1 MKISIKKFIQ
11 DKFLDLNFNSYVLII
26 DISKNIFIENI
37 KFLFLELLYPLYI
50 NNKKLRIENDFG
62 LFSSNYISI
71 NYKFI
76 HENIKML
83 DTYLYLEAWY
93 NLFNIIDD
101 EKEKTYKEL
110 YKLENLN
117 EFQEKA
123 VKHINGPFRLLAPA
137 GSGKTKTLINRI
149 LNLINNGINEKNI
162 LALAFN
168 KKAEVEMTERL
179 KKFGIN
185 NLEVRTFHSFGNQLL
200 RDNYDLEFGSDDTEF
215 INKSILEEIL
225 FNKKIDIKFVDRYL
239 ELFSKFKNE
248 LTNKEDMILK
258 NKNLY
263 DIFISYI
270 DKLIEEK
277 IYGFDD
283 MIYLTLKLI
292 LENGNL
298 RSRLQGKYQYILV
311 DEAQDLND
319 SQLLLI
325 KILSLPQNNLFIVGD
340 DDQTIYG
347 FRGANVNGLLNFENN
362 YSCCV
367 TETLKINY
375 RSMSDIVIRSKK
387 FIDNNKKR
395 IYKEIIPFKKDKGNI
410 DLFIGKNIMDECQK
424 IVDWVKKEQAKG
436 ISNNEIAILYRYHEY
451 EYLLKVYFLINK
463 IPIASKDNCFKIF
476 EDVLPFLNFV
486 FGKASFQD
494 YKKILNIRKFYI
506 GDNELKK
513 ISNDKKFLKYLK
525 QKNLYFLAFK
535 LGIYKRILKKN
546 NINFKHFILTFN
558 LDKYLLEKFDN
569 LNKNIL
575 DNIIDALGYYGKIK
589 KIYELFIKSNE
600 EFMENDDDNIVLSTI
615 HKVKGNE
622 FESVCYYHL
631 VTPECNIEDE
641 RKVSYVAFTRAKSNL
656 LITTVKN
663 DKLMFINEYFDNIKN

>member
-1 MKISIKKFIQ
+1 
-11 DKFLDLNFNSYVLII
+11 
-26 DISKNIFIENI
+26 
-37 KFLFLELLYPLYI
+37 
-50 NNKKLRIENDFG
+50 
-62 LFSSNYISI
+62 
-71 NYKFI
+71 
-76 HENIKML
+76 
-83 DTYLYLEAWY
+83 
-93 NLFNIIDD
+93 
-101 EKEKTYKEL
+101 
-110 YKLENLN
+110 
-117 EFQEKA
+117 
-123 VKHINGPFRLLAPA
+123 
-137 GSGKTKTLINRI
+137 
-149 LNLINNGINEKNI
+149 
-162 LALAFN
+162 
-168 KKAEVEMTERL
+168 MTERL

-225 FNKKIDIKFVDRYL
+225 FNKKIDIKFVNRYL

-248 LTNKEDMILK
+248 LTNKEDMTLK

-270 DKLIEEK
+270 NKLIEEK

-656 LITTVKN
+656 LITTVKK
-663 DKLMFINEYFDNIKN
+663 DKLKFVKEYMSTK

>member
-149 LNLINNGINEKNI
+149 LNLINNGINEENI

-225 FNKKIDIKFVDRYL
+225 FNKKIDIKFVNRYL

-248 LTNKEDMILK
+248 LTNKEDMTLK

-270 DKLIEEK
+270 NKLIEEK

-656 LITTVKN
+656 LITTVKK
-663 DKLMFINEYFDNIKN
+663 DKLKFVKEYMSTK